1 MLVAVKSSLIRANML
16 STVASLK
23 RKITVVQISVITV
36 MNGLTEDVEG
46 IVIKNKHIIYSF
58 NML

>member
-1 MLVAVKSSLIRANML
+1 MLN
-16 STVASLK
+16 TVASLI

>member
-1 MLVAVKSSLIRANML
+1 ML
-16 STVASLK
+16 STVVSLK
-23 RKITVVQISVITV
+23 RKIIVAQISVITV

-58 NML
+58 NMP

>member
-1 MLVAVKSSLIRANML
+1 ML

-46 IVIKNKHIIYSF
+46 IVIKNKHIMYSF

>member
-1 MLVAVKSSLIRANML
+1 MP

-58 NML
+58 NMP

>member
-1 MLVAVKSSLIRANML
+1 ML

-23 RKITVVQISVITV
+23 RKTTVDQISVITV
-36 MNGLTEDVEG
+36 MNGLMEDVQD

>member
-1 MLVAVKSSLIRANML
+1 MP

-23 RKITVVQISVITV
+23 RKITVDQISVITV

>member
-1 MLVAVKSSLIRANML
+1 ML

-36 MNGLTEDVEG
+36 MNGLMEDAQD
-46 IVIKNKHIIYSF
+46 IATKNQYKKSEISDFLY
-58 NML
+58 